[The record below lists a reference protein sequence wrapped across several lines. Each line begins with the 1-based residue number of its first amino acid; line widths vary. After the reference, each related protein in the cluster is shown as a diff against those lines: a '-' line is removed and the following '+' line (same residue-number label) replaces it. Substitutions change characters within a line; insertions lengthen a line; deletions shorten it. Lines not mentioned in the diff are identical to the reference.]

1 MSHAILNQTSMFTS
15 CDKDT
20 NVYGEKLFWNALLE
34 LNVLLVLKHSIINEK
49 KECNLSCVLCVVCF
63 CVCKY

>member
-1 MSHAILNQTSMFTS
+1 MFTP

-20 NVYGEKLFWNALLE
+20 NVYGEKVFWNALIE